1 MRMNSV
7 YRQIARSLQRRE
19 EQRSREER
27 LERERKKAADAQRYA
42 DYLNERLE
50 LLDGAF
56 RARRATLRV
65 RSTRTDHV
73 LELRWDTGVGV
84 PAVLGWVA
92 ATVVVIVWIFVV
104 RDAVFSMISLF
115 SLAALLALAVL
126 WVVEAPKVSELH
138 ISADDVLVEELL
150 ESMRTGDSAGVSL
163 RVKSLLRRQPGTKV
177 TKGMSLLRQWRSG
190 VRRGA

>member
-1 MRMNSV
+1 MRMNSA
-7 YRQIARSLQRRE
+7 YRQIERSLQRRE

-27 LERERKKAADAQRYA
+27 LEREQKKTADAQRHA
-42 DYLNERLE
+42 EYLNEQLE
-50 LLDGAF
+50 VLDGAF

-92 ATVVVIVWIFVV
+92 ATVVVIVGIVVV
-104 RDAVFSMISLF
+104 RDAVFSAISLF

-126 WVVEAPKVSELH
+126 WVVEAPKMSELH

-150 ESMRTGDSAGVSL
+150 ESMRTGDSAEVSL
-163 RVKSLLRRQPGTKV
+163 RVRALLRRQPGTKV
-177 TKGMSLLRQWRSG
+177 TKGTSLLRQWRSG